1 MKVLKLSFWTISF
14 LFILT
19 LAACSGGGSSSG
31 GGTGTLD
38 IALSDATIDGCQAVY
53 VTIAEVQVHKDGG
66 SWEVVASPEKTYSLL
81 DLVNGVRERL
91 GLSELEA
98 GNYTQMRLILG
109 HDSDDELNMLGEE
122 HPFANY
128 IIDESSDCHELE
140 VPSGYQTGIKMVNG
154 FYIYENER
162 TELLLD
168 FDVYSSIV
176 EAGNSGKML
185 LKPTVKVINL
195 DNYSDISGTVSAE
208 VPLAGVLVSA
218 QIYDDSIDPSFDEKD
233 RVVVQASTR
242 TDADGNYKIILPP
255 GTYNIVAYKK
265 GYDPNCY
272 HSPDAYT
279 NSSHTQNFTLN
290 ETVTGV
296 VSGHVEIIGGSSTQ
310 HVTLSF
316 RQIGQC
322 EGNDIEVR
330 SLNVAKGGDYDVTLP
345 VGPHII
351 VASTDGGTT
360 VVYEIFVIAGGL
372 TQDITL

>member
-19 LAACSGGGSSSG
+19 LVACSGGSSSG

-38 IALSDATIDGCQAVY
+38 MALSDATIDGCQAVY
-53 VTIAEVQVHKDGG
+53 VTIAEVQVHKAGG

-81 DLVNGVRERL
+81 DLVNGVTERL
-91 GLSELEA
+91 GLTELA
-98 GNYTQMRLILG
+98 VGDYTQMRLIIG
-109 HDSDDELNMLGEE
+109 REHDGGLNMLGEV
-122 HPFANY
+122 HRFANY
-128 IIDESSDCHELE
+128 LIDEFNEYHELE
-140 VPSGYQTGIKMVNG
+140 IPSGYQTGIKMVNG
-154 FYIYENER
+154 FYIHKDQR

-176 EAGNSGKML
+176 EAGSSGKML

-195 DNYSDISGTVSAE
+195 DNYSDICGTVSDDSPD
-208 VPLAGVLVSA
+208 PLVGVLVSA
-218 QIYDDSIDPSFDEKD
+218 QIYNDSALDEKD
-233 RVVVQASTR
+233 KVVVQASTR

-255 GTYNIVAYKK
+255 GTYNIVAYKE
-265 GYDPNCY
+265 GYDPDCY
-272 HSPDAYT
+272 PSLVAVSNTSYT
-279 NSSHTQNFTLN
+279 QDFTLN
-290 ETVTGV
+290 DTVTGT
-296 VSGHVEIIGGSSTQ
+296 VSGQVEITGGSSKQ

-322 EGNDIEVR
+322 DGDDIEVR

-345 VGPHII
+345 VGPHSI
-351 VASTDGGTT
+351 VASTEGQTT
-360 VVYEIFVIAGGL
+360 VVYEIVVTDGGL